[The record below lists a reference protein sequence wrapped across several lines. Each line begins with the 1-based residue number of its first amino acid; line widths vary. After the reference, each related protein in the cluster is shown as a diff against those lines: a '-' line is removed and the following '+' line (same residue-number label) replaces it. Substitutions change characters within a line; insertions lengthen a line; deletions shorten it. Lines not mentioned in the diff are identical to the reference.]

1 MHRTE
6 WRPWSAFRNATAKR
20 ATVSKDVEAF
30 GPAGPATPPAR
41 TNTRRGAATRPHMAD
56 EVIGGSS
63 SRPPRRCRCRAAGR
77 RRLGPTAAASTMHR
91 TEWRPWSAFRNATA
105 KRATVSQDVE
115 AFGPAVPRTPP
126 AWKIERRGPEAELHL
141 TGDWIAGE
149 TGVRDAAAVDEVL
162 VETGDAARLHLD
174 RKSTRLNSSP

>member
-1 MHRTE
+1 
-6 WRPWSAFRNATAKR
+6 
-20 ATVSKDVEAF
+20 
-30 GPAGPATPPAR
+30 
-41 TNTRRGAATRPHMAD
+41 
-56 EVIGGSS
+56 
-63 SRPPRRCRCRAAGR
+63 
-77 RRLGPTAAASTMHR
+77 MHR

-162 VETGDAARLHLD
+162 AETGDAARLPFD
-174 RKSTRLNSSP
+174 TRPLGDWDSALIAFLQALPRAGQAAPADGRRARPAEACVPHPGAPV

>member
-1 MHRTE
+1 
-6 WRPWSAFRNATAKR
+6 
-20 ATVSKDVEAF
+20 
-30 GPAGPATPPAR
+30 
-41 TNTRRGAATRPHMAD
+41 
-56 EVIGGSS
+56 
-63 SRPPRRCRCRAAGR
+63 
-77 RRLGPTAAASTMHR
+77 MHR

-149 TGVRDAAAVDEVL
+149 TGVRDAAAVDEGL
-162 VETGDAARLHLD
+162 AENGDGARLHFATRALGD
-174 RKSTRLNSSP
+174 RDSALLAIGQAADR